1 MIIKN
6 AKPFANST
14 IQTLIK
20 FLIVFLLSTLIV
32 TLLFIL
38 IFGNLAQSITLK
50 AVLKTI
56 TQFGI
61 TISIPTAILFVLTDL
76 LMKKIKIIWAL
87 YLVRGIVLFG
97 LLWLVSLFFS
107 IYLIANALF
116 DNPFV
121 K

>member
-1 MIIKN
+1 MIITN
-6 AKPFANST
+6 AQPVANNK
-14 IQTLIK
+14 IQVLIK

-56 TQFGI
+56 TKFGI
-61 TISIPTAILFVLTDL
+61 VISIPTAILFVLTDL
-76 LMKKIKIIWAL
+76 LMKKIKILWVL

-116 DNPFV
+116 NNPFV